1 VEYGDPQVIGVNMNV
16 MFKTDDTAFYG
27 TQLFDVEHVNY
38 IGIPEEGMD
47 VSPGP
52 VIVSLELKTKQKQD
66 KLRCIVR
73 TREEFKRVM
82 LPLESFPKCL
92 LRFCPEMINI
102 RWEKIKSPEFA
113 KELKDIEERFIF
125 HSYKFGVLYSKNVK
139 CENDLFAVTEEETS
153 KDYKEFLEFLGERIT
168 LEGWQGY
175 RGGLDVKTNTTGTHS
190 VFTKMENYEI
200 MFHVATLLP
209 SQAADEQ
216 RVERK
221 RHIGND
227 VVVIVFHEG
236 EEPFDVTTFTSQFIR
251 VVFVIKKIKTENGK
265 FKYGLVVG
273 NRRGV
278 SSHTPVLPY
287 PPIFDPDVTFRNF
300 LLLKCINA
308 ERTALKAA
316 DIRIKMART
325 NAQFI
330 SHLVN
335 DYLLKDKKKK

>member
-1 VEYGDPQVIGVNMNV
+1 
-16 MFKTDDTAFYG
+16 MFKSDDMAFYG
-27 TQLFDVEHVNY
+27 TQLYDVEHINY
-38 IGIPEEGMD
+38 IGVHEEGVD
-47 VSPGP
+47 VPPGP
-52 VIVSLELKTKQKQD
+52 IILSLETKTKKQD
-66 KLRCIVR
+66 KLRCIIR
-73 TREEFKRVM
+73 TKEEFRRAM

-92 LRFCPEMINI
+92 FRAYPEYANL

-113 KELKDIEERFIF
+113 KELKDIEERFI
-125 HSYKFGVLYSKNVK
+125 HVSYKFGVLYSKNVK
-139 CENDLFAVTEEETS
+139 SENDLFAVTEDETS
-153 KDYKEFLEFLGERIT
+153 QDYIEFLEFLGDSIV

-190 VFTKMENYEI
+190 IFAKVENYDI

-236 EEPFDVTTFTSQFIR
+236 DEPFDVTMITSQFIR
-251 VVFVIKKIKTENGK
+251 VVFVIKKIRTEN
-265 FKYGLVVG
+265 FKTKYCLVVA

-278 SSHTPVLPY
+278 AAHTPVLPH
-287 PPIFDPDVTFRNF
+287 PPIFDPDINFRNF

-308 ERTALKAA
+308 ERTALKAT
-316 DIRIKMART
+316 DIRSKTART
-325 NAQFI
+325 YGQFVV
-330 SHLVN
+330 HLVN
-335 DYLLKDKKKK
+335 DYFLKDKKKIK